1 MKFNWMFLFT
11 FLALTDL
18 ANAQF
23 SSGNQFFIG
32 ANTTVSIHGL
42 VLRPTFNNT
51 VWSNKVLTR
60 SPDAIV
66 GEPTASIQQV
76 HTFNEPTSF
85 SGLVGLTY
93 LTGNLNGNTEDD
105 LQIAYF
111 NPDEKYVTTTG
122 STVDK
127 TIHFVSKNFTGFNNS
142 FLRIT
147 ATNANSVLPV
157 TLVSFKA
164 LKEGEQAQLAWSTS
178 DEINSDYFEV
188 QRSAEGKIWNAI
200 GKVQAAGDSKA
211 ERTYTFTDNS
221 PANGQ
226 NLYRLKMVD
235 FDGTYTHSKIV
246 VLDFESNMMVS
257 FYPNPLTE
265 KLLIQADDWNE
276 VKSVELV
283 TKQGNVI
290 PMNNSKAG
298 SDPGSR
304 EYDFRKYPVGT
315 YYIKVTRQD
324 GGIRTQQVVKM

>member
-1 MKFNWMFLFT
+1 MKAIT
-11 FLALTDL
+11 RILALSILTSTSL
-18 ANAQF
+18 YAQF

-51 VWSNKVLTR
+51 VWTNKVITR
-60 SPDAIV
+60 SPDAII
-66 GEPTASIQQV
+66 GDPTPSINQV
-76 HTFNEPTSF
+76 HEFNEPTGF

-93 LTGNLNGNTEDD
+93 FVGNLNGNTEDD

-127 TIHFVSKNFTGFNNS
+127 TLHMVSRNFTGFNNS

-164 LKEGEQAQLAWSTS
+164 FAEGRQAHLAWSTS
-178 DEINSDYFEV
+178 DETNSDYFEV
-188 QRSAEGKIWNAI
+188 QRSFGGKDWKAI
-200 GKVQAAGDSKA
+200 GKVKATGESKI
-211 ERTYTFTDNS
+211 ERTYTFEDNAPLS
-221 PANGQ
+221 GQ

-235 FDGTYTHSKIV
+235 MDGTYTHSKIA
-246 VLDFESNMMVS
+246 VLDFGSNMLVS
-257 FYPNPLTE
+257 VYPNPLTE
-265 KLLIQADDWNE
+265 KLLIQIDDWNNI
-276 VKSVELV
+276 KSVELV
-283 TKQGNVI
+283 TKQGNII
-290 PMNNSKAG
+290 PMNTSKAG
-298 SDPGSR
+298 SEPGTR

-324 GGIRTQQVVKM
+324 GGIKTQQIVKM